1 MERFTITKTRR
12 YGHQDTQISHIY
24 SATREK
30 TKRDDVIRIAN
41 EMLSSESV
49 MTNEEVEYE
58 VLDPVLTVQQAMP
71 LTAPLLHPNL
81 VTEEMGKKNT
91 TKSK

>member
-41 EMLSSESV
+41 EMLSSEAV
-49 MTNEEVEYE
+49 MTNEEIEYE
-58 VLDPVLTVQQAMP
+58 VLLAYD
-71 LTAPLLHPNL
+71 NGE
-81 VTEEMGKKNT
+81 TEFIHRVEKEGKK
-91 TKSK
+91 SI

>member
-30 TKRDDVIRIAN
+30 TKWDAVIRIA
-41 EMLSSESV
+41 
-49 MTNEEVEYE
+49 
-58 VLDPVLTVQQAMP
+58 DFCG
-71 LTAPLLHPNL
+71 LHGIDL
-81 VTEEMGKKNT
+81 AEAIKI
-91 TKSK
+91 KSDYNKTRAYRHGQKICWYKRRRRY

>member
-12 YGHQDTQISHIY
+12 YGHQDTQITHVD
-24 SATREK
+24 SANREK

-41 EMLSSESV
+41 EMISNESV

-58 VLDPVLTVQQAMP
+58 VLLAYD
-71 LTAPLLHPNL
+71 NGE
-81 VTEEMGKKNT
+81 TEFIHRVEKSGKR
-91 TKSK
+91 SI